1 MNIPRQRKLVVVQLT
16 GGNDYLNCVVPYNNP
31 LYFDSRPNVGI
42 PEDKVIP
49 IDNGFALNPG
59 MGAIKD
65 LYDQGKVA
73 IMHGVGYP
81 APNRSHFRSLD
92 IWHTAE
98 PTKLGDSGW
107 LGLAINEMYPYADN
121 VVAAVN
127 FGSALPR
134 ALVAKGAPVAS
145 VSELDSYGLMNY
157 LPTEFQRNNTLEAF
171 KKMYADAMGSGPVM
185 DFLSKTGLDALKGSE
200 IIGSVSQKYSSNVE
214 YDSNSFS
221 KSMRSA
227 AKVLQADIGTRIC
240 YTQHGSFDVHTNGLD
255 LHQSLLSD
263 VSGGIYDFYNDMK
276 EHNQS
281 DDILILVFSEFGR
294 RAKDNGNGT
303 DHGSGGVA
311 FLIGDSVAGG
321 HYSDYPSLE
330 EKNLIEGDLA
340 FNLDFRSIYTEILE
354 GWLQVD
360 AMPIVNGRYDTLG
373 FLES

>member
-1 MNIPRQRKLVVVQLT
+1 LNISAQRKLVVVQLT
-16 GGNDYLNCVVPYNNP
+16 GGNDYLNCVVPYNDP
-31 LYFDSRPNVGI
+31 VYFDSRKNVGI
-42 PEDKVIP
+42 AEDKVIP
-49 IDNGFALNPG
+49 IDNGLGLNPG

-73 IMHGVGYP
+73 IVHGVGYP
-81 APNRSHFRSLD
+81 DPNRSHFRSMD

-107 LGLAINEMYPYADN
+107 LGLAINEMYPHADN
-121 VVAAVN
+121 VVGAVN
-127 FGSALPR
+127 FGAGLPR
-134 ALVAKGAPVAS
+134 ALVAKGAPVTS
-145 VSELDSYGLMNY
+145 VYDLDNYGLMNY
-157 LPTEFQRNNTLEAF
+157 VPIENQRKDVLEVF
-171 KKMYADAMGSGPVM
+171 KKMYSDAIGSGPVI

-200 IIGSVSQKYSSNVE
+200 IIASVSRKYSSDVE
-214 YDSNSFS
+214 YAPTPFS
-221 KSMRSA
+221 KSMLSA

-240 YTQHGSFDVHTNGLD
+240 YTQYGSFDVHTNGLD
-255 LHQSLLSD
+255 LHQTLLSD
-263 VSGGIYDFYNDMK
+263 VSGGIYDFYTDMS

-294 RAKDNGNGT
+294 RVKDNGNGT

-330 EKNLIEGDLA
+330 EKDLIEGDLA